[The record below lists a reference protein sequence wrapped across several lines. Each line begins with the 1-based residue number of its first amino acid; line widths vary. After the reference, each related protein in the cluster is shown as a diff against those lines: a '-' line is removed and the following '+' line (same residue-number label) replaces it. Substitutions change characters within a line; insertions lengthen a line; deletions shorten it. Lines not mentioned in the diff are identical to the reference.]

1 MTTLREA
8 AEQALE
14 ALEYR
19 DGDGADQ
26 WKADVITALRAA
38 LEKAAPQAT
47 PAWWRDGLTAT
58 LMREG
63 INKHRAREIADGYWD
78 AYCGIDGF
86 EYE

>member
-1 MTTLREA
+1 MTDLRTA
-8 AEQALE
+8 AQQALDYWE
-14 ALEYR
+14 QVAW
-19 DGDGADQ
+19 GDAVMVD
-26 WKADVITALRAA
+26 KMDALRAA